1 MTEKEKLVNIL
12 SELKKHSKT
21 TNLEGMAKFGINTGK
36 ALGVNIPVLREI
48 GKKHKN
54 DHVLAALLWDT
65 GIHEA
70 RILASLVDNP
80 GLVTE
85 KQTESWV
92 KDFDSWDLCDQC
104 CANLFEDLP
113 FAYTKAEEWSSRKE
127 EFVKRAGFVL
137 MARLAVSDKKAD
149 DVKFEAFFKCMLKE
163 SSDERNF
170 VKKAVNWALRQT
182 GKRSMFLNKA
192 AILVAQKML
201 KSGSSSAKWIANDAI
216 RELTDLKILK
226 HIKR

>member
-1 MTEKEKLVNIL
+1 MEEKEKLVNIL
-12 SELKKHSKT
+12 SELKKHSKPK
-21 TNLEGMAKFGINTGK
+21 NLEGMAKFGINTGK
-36 ALGVNIPVLREI
+36 ALGVNIPFLREI
-48 GKKHKN
+48 AKKHKK
-54 DHVLAALLWDT
+54 DHKLASLLWDT

-70 RILASLVDNP
+70 MILASLVDNP
-80 GLVTE
+80 GLVSE
-85 KQTESWV
+85 KQMESWV
-92 KDFDSWDLCDQC
+92 SKFNSWDLCDQC

-113 FAYTKAEEWSSRKE
+113 FAYSKAVEWSSRKE
-127 EFVKRAGFVL
+127 EFMKRAGFVL

-149 DVKFEAFFKCMLKE
+149 DAKFKIFFDCMLKE

-170 VKKAVNWALRQT
+170 VRKAVNWALRQT

-216 RELTDLKILK
+216 RELTDPKILK
-226 HIKR
+226 NIKR